1 MLLDLWSSNLVGH
14 ILPHIWAIERHIFSW
29 SRRVIKC
36 VSFAYAHL
44 QREPLDPSWP
54 YRSPCVCVHFLT
66 SSNMFTAIT
75 LIAHQLHCSLIV
87 IRWADTKL
95 PKIVEYSV
103 PMVRFEPCFEVWHK
117 SNWEANTLIILSS
130 YKTCHICTC
139 TSLVGTPKPELAVSK
154 SLLVFTFSHQQ

>member
-1 MLLDLWSSNLVGH
+1 MEYHTKKLLIYCLTKVQEMLLNLWSSNLVGH

-29 SRRVIKC
+29 SRRVIKR

-44 QREPLDPSWP
+44 RREPLDPSWP

-95 PKIVEYSV
+95 QKIVEYSV
-103 PMVRFEPCFEVWHK
+103 PMKSCFEIWRK
-117 SNWEANTLIILSS
+117 SNWEANALMILSS
-130 YKTCHICTC
+130 C
-139 TSLVGTPKPELAVSK
+139 
-154 SLLVFTFSHQQ
+154 